1 MTADAEYSTSSTVS
15 IQDVEKI
22 ARNLHHDPFT
32 ILGPH
37 RVTVG
42 NHEFWVIRAWLP
54 DAAQVFVRRPQDH
67 SEYPMHQ
74 THNPHFFEC
83 VMSDW
88 KDLSVYQ
95 FRVIAENGHERY
107 IHDPYFFLP
116 QLSDLDRYL
125 FALGDHHK
133 IYEKLGAHP
142 LSVEGVA
149 GVYFAVWA
157 PNARNVSI
165 IGDFNQWHGGKHQM
179 RVLGGSGI
187 WELFVP
193 DIGVGEKYKFEIK
206 DQAGNRMIK
215 SDPYGLAFEK
225 RPQTASIVTDVDG
238 YSWGDTEY
246 LEERRHRNPLQQ
258 PISIYEVHL
267 GSWKR
272 KGQEGEDFLS
282 YRDLGR
288 ELVAYVKEM
297 GYTHIELL
305 PIAEHPL
312 DGSWGYQVTGYFAPT
327 ARFGTPDDFQF
338 FVDHCHQ
345 NGIGVIL
352 DWVPAHFPRDAH
364 GLASFDGTHLYEHQ
378 DPRKGEHKDWGTL
391 IFNYGRNEVRNF
403 LVANALFWLEKYHID
418 GLRVDAVA
426 SMIYLD
432 YSRKAGEWIPNQYGG
447 RENLEAIDFLKRLN
461 ELVFGYYPGVM
472 MIAEESTAWPGVS
485 KPTYLGGLGFN
496 FKWNMGWM
504 NDFLTYFSKDPIYRK
519 YHHNMITF
527 ALLYAFHENFIL
539 VLSHDEVVHGKRSL
553 LDKMPGD
560 FWQKFAN
567 LRTLL
572 AFMFGHP
579 GKKLLFMGAEIGQW
593 QEWQENKS
601 LDWHLLDYEP
611 HQGLQRLVSDLNR
624 LLQTEPALHSLDF
637 DYRGFEWIDFQD
649 SDHSVIAFLR
659 KTDHADDTLL
669 FVCNFT
675 PHYHE
680 SYRIGAPVAGFYE
693 EVFNSDSAYY
703 WGSNKGNHGGIH
715 SEPVPWHGRSDSL
728 NLQLPPL
735 ATVVLKIKMPE
746 TAMPKVEP
754 DTEGE

>member
-1 MTADAEYSTSSTVS
+1 MTAGSKRLNFPTVTPEEVA
-15 IQDVEKI
+15 QI
-22 ARNLHHDPFT
+22 ANNQLHDPFT
-32 ILGPH
+32 MLGPH
-37 RVTVG
+37 RVAIG
-42 NHEFWVIRAWLP
+42 DQEHWAIRAWFP
-54 DAAQVFVRRPQDH
+54 DAKQVFVRDPQKRREFPMRSVH
-67 SEYPMHQ
+67 SD
-74 THNPHFFEC
+74 HFFEA
-83 VMSDW
+83 VLQEW
-88 KDLSVYQ
+88 TELIPYQ
-95 FRVIAENGHERY
+95 FHVIAEDGHERY
-107 IHDPYFFLP
+107 VHDPYFFLP
-116 QLSDLDRYL
+116 QIGELDQYL
-125 FALGDHHK
+125 FSMGDHHK

-142 LSVEGVA
+142 MTVDGVQ

-179 RVLGGSGI
+179 RVLGGAGI
-187 WELFVP
+187 WELFIP
-193 DIGVGEKYKFEIK
+193 DIGVGEKYKYEIK
-206 DQAGNRMIK
+206 DHGGNFYIK
-215 SDPYGLAFEK
+215 SDPYGFEFEK
-225 RPQTASIVTDVDG
+225 RPNTASIVADINT
-238 YSWGDTEY
+238 YEWGDSAWMEK
-246 LEERRHRNPLQQ
+246 RRASDPLAQ

-272 KGQEGEDFLS
+272 KGDNGRDFLD
-282 YRDLGR
+282 YHELAE
-288 ELVAYVKEM
+288 ELVAYVNEM

-305 PIAEHPL
+305 PVAEHPF
-312 DGSWGYQVTGYFAPT
+312 DGSWGYQVTGYYAPSS
-327 ARFGTPDDFQF
+327 RFGKPEDFMS
-338 FVDHCHQ
+338 FVDICHR
-345 NGIGVIL
+345 NGIGVIV

-364 GLASFDGTHLYEHQ
+364 GLALFDGTHLYEHQ

-426 SMIYLD
+426 SMLYLD
-432 YSRKAGEWIPNQYGG
+432 YSRNEGEWIPNQYGG
-447 RENLEAIDFLKRLN
+447 RENLEAISFIKRLN
-461 ELVFGYYPGVM
+461 ELVFGYFPGVM

-504 NDFLTYFSKDPIYRK
+504 NDFLTYFSKDPIHRK

-527 ALLYAFHENFIL
+527 AFLYAFHENFIL

-567 LRTLL
+567 LRALL
-572 AFMFGHP
+572 GFMYGHP

-601 LDWHLLDYEP
+601 LDWHLLQYEP
-611 HQGLQRLVSDLNR
+611 HQGMQRMMRDLNHLYR
-624 LLQTEPALHSLDF
+624 NEPALYRIDF

-649 SDHSVIAFLR
+649 SDHSVISFIR
-659 KTDHADDTLL
+659 KTQDPQDSLV

-675 PHYHE
+675 PEYHF
-680 SYRIGAPVAGFYE
+680 SYRVGAPVEGFYE
-693 EVFNSDSAYY
+693 EVFNSDSVFY
-703 WGSNKGNHGGIH
+703 WGSNKGNHGGIY
-715 SEPVPWHGRSDSL
+715 SEALPWHGRPFSL

-735 ATVVLKIKMPE
+735 ATVVLKVKRSEGNPGVPE
-746 TAMPKVEP
+746 K
-754 DTEGE
+754 